1 MLICLDQRTGTGCA
15 TENQDGAQFCRQ
27 CGRSLRFALQ
37 LRNPSDVVGA
47 YRVVSVIGHGGFGAV
62 YLAEALQQPGQR
74 VALKET
80 FDPDQ
85 IQSYQAEFAVLARL
99 QHPHLPRYHTVFEAD
114 GNGYLVMEYVP
125 GQSLQ
130 EVLDRQQGPLLE
142 AQVLGYAIQLCD
154 ALAFLHSQN
163 PPIVHRDIKPANV
176 RLTPEGLIK
185 LVDFGLVKEGSGAT
199 RSSRR
204 GVTPAY
210 APPEQWGLGGQH
222 TDPRSDIY
230 ALGATLY
237 HLLTGQE
244 PPAATDRISATPD
257 PLAAPRTVNRSIS
270 DAVAGAVTGAMAMSV
285 AQRPADALALK
296 RLLLQQG
303 APVQAPP
310 VHPPAPAVPRPAP
323 QKPTPAI
330 TLTVR
335 EFQGIRF
342 VYVPAGEF
350 WMGSDKARDPQAR
363 GNELPEHRVHLSD
376 FWIMETPVTNAHYVR
391 GVLARAC
398 KQPNNGRWQT
408 TSYANHP
415 VTDVDW
421 SQANAFAAWLS
432 GRLPTEAEWEKAAR
446 GTDRRIYPWGNVA
459 PDKRHGNFNNDEVD
473 TTPVGRYPGGASPF
487 GLLDMAG
494 NVWEWTSDWYEDRY
508 YASSPSSDP
517 RGAVGGDWRVLRGGA
532 FCYDVRCVRCAYR
545 GWDST
550 YYRASFS
557 LGFRVVIPGS

>member
-1 MLICLDQRTGTGCA
+1 MLICLDQRTGTGCT
-15 TENQDGAQFCRQ
+15 TENKDGAQFCRQ
-27 CGRSLRFALQ
+27 CGRPLRFALQ
-37 LRNPSDVVGA
+37 LRNPGDVVGA

-163 PPIVHRDIKPANV
+163 PPLVHRDIKPANV

-270 DAVAGAVTGAMAMSV
+270 DAVAGAVTGAMAMPIM
-285 AQRPADALALK
+285 QRPVDAQAMK

-303 APVQAPP
+303 VAPVQAPA
-310 VHPPAPAVPRPAP
+310 VHPPAPSAPRPAP
-323 QKPTPAI
+323 QEPTPAI
-330 TLTVR
+330 TVTVR

-342 VYVPAGEF
+342 AYVPAGEF
-350 WMGSDKARDPQAR
+350 WMGSDKVLDPQALEAER
-363 GNELPEHRVHLSD
+363 PQHKVFLDG
-376 FWIMETPVTNAHYVR
+376 FWIAVTPVTNAQYGR
-391 GVLARAC
+391 GVAAGKC
-398 KQPNNGRWQT
+398 KPPTSRRWQDHV
-408 TSYANHP
+408 YAEHP
-415 VTDVDW
+415 VTHIDW
-421 SQANAFAAWLS
+421 ESARAFASWMG

-446 GTDRRIYPWGNVA
+446 GTDRRIYPWGNEA
-459 PDKRHGNFNNDEVD
+459 PDRNRCNYNRYVD
-473 TTPVGRYPGGASPF
+473 GTTPVGGYPSGASPY
-487 GLLDMAG
+487 GVLDMAG
-494 NVWEWTSDWYEDRY
+494 NVWEWTADWYADHY
-508 YASSPSSDP
+508 YSSSPVTNP
-517 RGAVGGDWRVLRGGA
+517 QGPVKGTNRVLRGGSYIRGA
-532 FCYDVRCVRCAYR
+532 QCVRCSYR
-545 GWDST
+545 YGDSPAI
-550 YYRASFS
+550 RDDCV
-557 LGFRVVIPGS
+557 GFRIVVSNI